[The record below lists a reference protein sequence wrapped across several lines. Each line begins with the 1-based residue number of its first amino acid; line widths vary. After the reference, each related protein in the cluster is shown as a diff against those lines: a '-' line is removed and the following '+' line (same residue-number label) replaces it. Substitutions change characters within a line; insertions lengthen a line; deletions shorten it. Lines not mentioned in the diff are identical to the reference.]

1 MLIAIDQVSGSNMRF
16 PTRHIND
23 KEQSM
28 RKTLWT
34 AIVAAVALLGAAP
47 QVFGAEGDNNSFNLA
62 LAPGVTCL
70 PTAAHARVTVSDLG
84 PVQNLHLEV
93 SGLTPHNS
101 FTVFVTQHSSR
112 PFGFSWYQGEVDTNA
127 RGAGVADFTGIFS
140 NETFLLADQ
149 PVAMGHLGIWFADP
163 NDAARAGCSGVTTP
177 FDGDH
182 QAGIL
187 VFSSSNFP
195 DDQGPLLQLGV
206 PPAVATTE

>member
-1 MLIAIDQVSGSNMRF
+1 
-16 PTRHIND
+16 
-23 KEQSM
+23 M

-34 AIVAAVALLGAAP
+34 AIIAAMALLGAAP
-47 QVFGAEGDNNSFNLA
+47 QVFGADGDNNSFNLA
-62 LAPGVTCL
+62 LSPGADRP

-93 SGLTPHNS
+93 SGLTARNS
-101 FTVFVTQHSSR
+101 FTVFVTQHGSR

-127 RGAGVADFTGIFS
+127 KGNGVADFTGIFS

-149 PVAMGHLGIWFADP
+149 PIPMGHLGIWFADP
-163 NDAARAGCSGVTTP
+163 NDAARAGCSDVTTP

-182 QAGIL
+182 KAGIL

-195 DDQGPLLQLGV
+195 DAQGPLLQLGL
-206 PPAVATTE
+206 E